1 MSKVFRS
8 PRVWLKAA
16 GIALFLL
23 STSAHSAPSDKL
35 LSYELTH
42 DMLPTPDNFSVTVY
56 ADGVAL
62 VHYPQYMTNAGDYL
76 VELSMSEVQQL
87 RLLLEHPLVQ
97 GFSPGQTM
105 AQKKNIDEQSNELF
119 EVSDD
124 SWSNFEIHTV
134 NDATKSIRWA
144 NVSVD
149 AKRYPEI
156 GVFQKLAKIEAE
168 LLQLDRHPTAEPVS
182 IDPAGSAF

>member
-16 GIALFLL
+16 SIALFLL
-23 STSAHSAPSDKL
+23 STSAHSAPSEKL

-62 VHYPQYMTNAGDYL
+62 VHYPQYMTSAGDYT
-76 VELSMSEVQQL
+76 VDLSSSEVQQL

-97 GFSPGQTM
+97 GFTPGQAM
-105 AQKKNIDEQSNELF
+105 AQKKNIDQQSNELF

-124 SWSNFEIHTV
+124 SWSNFEIHTSD
-134 NDATKSIRWA
+134 DAIKSIRWA

-156 GVFQKLAKIEAE
+156 GVFRKLAEIEAD
-168 LLQLDRHPTAEPVS
+168 LLQLDQHPTAQPVVE
-182 IDPAGSAF
+182 